1 MEMAI
6 RRTSAPDNSALAVC
20 ALLAIAILSP
30 AHAAAVFVPGDNDRT
45 LNHAGNVRSYRVHV
59 PPAWTGASPAA
70 VVIDIHGWTSNAAQ
84 QQALS
89 GLRAVS
95 DREGFFV
102 VWPQG
107 LNNLWNA
114 GTCCG
119 NPGLDDVGFLRAVV
133 DAVAAEGNVDRRRV
147 YATGLSNGGAMSHK
161 LACEA
166 SDVFAA
172 AAPMAFPLPY
182 SNLSQCQPARPIPIL
197 MVMGLTDAL
206 IPYNGGSFGSAPATF
221 ARWRDLHG
229 CGGTPELAPH
239 GQGYCETF
247 TAAMCDSGREV
258 SLCSIVAQAFPG
270 QFFDGH
276 LLYLNADLNLAEE
289 AWRFLSQFRQPAVP
303 EVAPTTLS
311 GVTRLRF
318 EGRRAPGE
326 AAAWEVAVGGTSW
339 MVETNWD
346 TVLDGIAVPPASR
359 RVVLALDDFARSAL
373 RGEIEARVEALTG
386 AAGRN
391 VVIDPSVSLKVRLA
405 ADGTPRGLSAV
416 VKLLRDDGSNKRAG
430 RFVVKGRRP

>member
-6 RRTSAPDNSALAVC
+6 RRTSTLGISALSLC
-20 ALLAIAILSP
+20 GLLAITILS
-30 AHAAAVFVPGDNDRT
+30 AARAAAVFVPGDNDRT
-45 LNHAGNVRSYRVHV
+45 IVHAGNVRSYRVHV
-59 PPAWTGASPAA
+59 PPAWTAASQAA
-70 VVIDIHGWTSNAAQ
+70 VVFDIHGWTSNAAQ

-89 GLRAVS
+89 GMRAMS
-95 DREGFFV
+95 DQQGFLV

-107 LNNLWNA
+107 LNNQWNA

-229 CGGTPELAPH
+229 CGGTPDLVPH
-239 GQGYCETF
+239 GQAYCETF
-247 TAAMCDSGREV
+247 SAAMCDSGLEV
-258 SLCSIVAQAFPG
+258 GLCSIVAQAFPG

-289 AWRFLSQFRQPAVP
+289 AWRFLSRFRMPVVP
-303 EVAPTTLS
+303 DVAPTALA
-311 GVTRLRF
+311 GVTRLRY
-318 EGRRAPGE
+318 EGTRAPAE
-326 AAAWEVAVGGTSW
+326 AAVWELALGSSTWVL
-339 MVETNWD
+339 ETNRE
-346 TVLDGIAVPPASR
+346 TVLDGVSGPPASR
-359 RVVLALDDFARSAL
+359 RAVLALDDWARDAL

-386 AAGRN
+386 TSGWN
-391 VVIDPSVSLKVRLA
+391 VVIDPDVSIKVRLD
-405 ADGTPRGLSAV
+405 ADGTPRRLSAV

-430 RFVVKGRRP
+430 RFVVKLRR